1 MYNQSLH
8 LHACSGYVPPEYV
21 QRGLYSTKSDVYSF
35 GVLLLHIIS
44 GKKNACCYGLNEDLY
59 LQEHVSW
66 FNHVFVCF
74 FFGVLGNWILL
85 MSSKIDVMIP
95 LIFLR
100 HMSCGSQAKAWSLWI
115 HPWMIHFHR
124 VN

>member
-59 LQEHVSW
+59 LLEHVSW

-74 FFGVLGNWILL
+74 FF
-85 MSSKIDVMIP
+85 
-95 LIFLR
+95 R
-100 HMSCGSQAKAWSLWI
+100 CAWELDFAYE
-115 HPWMIHFHR
+115 HQD
-124 VN
+124 